1 MGSSRKK
8 TLALIL
14 TTAIVLTAQPIAV
27 YAEEAEKDEKIEEEV
42 STITNIMNT
51 GNRDA
56 TYSAYFEKHG
66 SKNHPRKEIV
76 IEAKD
81 GVTSKGI
88 EGIEPV
94 YEITDYEGKTDCFV
108 WTNNRGNVTYD
119 FEVEEAGLYNLEL
132 LYYTISGASTTVDI
146 GLRLDGEYPFTAC
159 NDISLDRYW
168 KDASEIKKDS
178 KDNELKPTQV
188 ELDMWVTYPLKDKE
202 GLFNDR
208 YIFYLEK

>member
-76 IEAKD
+76 IEAGAAD
-81 GVTSKGI
+81 AL
-88 EGIEPV
+88 
-94 YEITDYEGKTDCFV
+94 
-108 WTNNRGNVTYD
+108 
-119 FEVEEAGLYNLEL
+119 EEAMAAENARKNLSDTAEQ
-132 LYYTISGASTTVDI
+132 VF
-146 GLRLDGEYPFTAC
+146 RLINTM
-159 NDISLDRYW
+159 
-168 KDASEIKKDS
+168 S
-178 KDNELKPTQV
+178 KTQA
-188 ELDMWVTYPLKDKE
+188 
-202 GLFNDR
+202 
-208 YIFYLEK
+208 